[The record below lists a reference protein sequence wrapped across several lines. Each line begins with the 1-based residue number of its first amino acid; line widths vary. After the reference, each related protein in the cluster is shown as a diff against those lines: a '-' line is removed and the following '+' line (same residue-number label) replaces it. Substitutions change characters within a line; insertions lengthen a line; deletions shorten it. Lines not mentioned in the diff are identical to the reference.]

1 MSGET
6 NDLSEVSTNLENV
19 QEAAPAV
26 AEAPKPP
33 SKPVIERGSIQR
45 VKRVQ
50 PLPEVAEAAEAPKPP
65 SKPVIERGSIQRVKR
80 FQPPPIVAPALAP
93 SENEEQTKSERL
105 AQEEAEREAKRRET
119 ATPAVR
125 AEEVAAVAAEAEP
138 PSLEAEAPTE
148 VAALATEAEP
158 PSLEAEAAE
167 VVEPP
172 SLEAE
177 APVAAAPVV
186 KEVKG
191 PLGREEAQQ
200 LINEWKSEGVD
211 LNIEDP
217 ETIKA
222 YFEERNKL
230 ITKMKG
236 RVFPKTVVNEDDDTG
251 GLYPDVDDPEFLNK
265 LLGKREFA
273 ELKQESIF
281 SQLEK
286 TKKNKEMDLC
296 DPEREFELTAVQRF
310 VSRLLSPQTPYKS
323 ALLYHGVG
331 VGKTCAAISIAEGY
345 LEQYPSDKVLIVAP
359 PNIQSGFVRT
369 IFDPDNLELGKSMD

>member
-6 NDLSEVSTNLENV
+6 SNLSEVSTNLENV
-19 QEAAPAV
+19 QEAAAPAV
-26 AEAPKPP
+26 AEVAAAPNPPSKPVIERGSIQRVKRFQPPPEVAAEVAAAPLAEAAAAPKPP

-50 PLPEVAEAAEAPKPP
+50 P
-65 SKPVIERGSIQRVKR
+65 
-80 FQPPPIVAPALAP
+80 PPIVVPEPEPA
-93 SENEEQTKSERL
+93 ENEEQTKSERL

-125 AEEVAAVAAEAEP
+125 AAEVAEAAEAVPVAEP
-138 PSLEAEAPTE
+138 PSLEAPAEA
-148 VAALATEAEP
+148 AEP
-158 PSLEAEAAE
+158 PSLE
-167 VVEPP
+167 V
-172 SLEAE
+172 E
-177 APVAAAPVV
+177 APVAAPVAKEVV

-230 ITKMKG
+230 ITKIKG

-286 TKKNKEMDLC
+286 TKKNKEMDLPIKNSGINGVETLPPWR
-296 DPEREFELTAVQRF
+296 DPERVKQFKEN
-310 VSRLLSPQTPYKS
+310 
-323 ALLYHGVG
+323 HG
-331 VGKTCAAISIAEGY
+331 K
-345 LEQYPSDKVLIVAP
+345 
-359 PNIQSGFVRT
+359 
-369 IFDPDNLELGKSMD
+369 